1 MAVICACT
9 VAALSAAGCAAPV
22 RFEASADPLGV
33 LESGSMVYARLSGA
47 AARELAP
54 KALSAAQA
62 KALGPVLARTRLVAL
77 GIGSLSAIGGTEAP
91 AFQACLIG
99 DYPFRAAVL
108 SLGND
113 PAWKREKTGFFNAGL
128 GLRASVPGPGIV
140 LASSGKLEG
149 LLASAKNPGPS
160 PIPPKLAELSSRELV
175 LWVPEPFSG
184 LVAAFLGEAMDLP
197 ARGFIISASPIAPPL
212 DATASVH
219 DYEATIVF
227 LMKDADSARIYRP
240 ALRLAWYGIAR
251 FLSGDEG
258 ESALSAAFSLDG
270 DMYRASG
277 VVLSGAAL
285 ARALGALREVLR
297 D

>member
-1 MAVICACT
+1 MAFICACV
-9 VAALSAAGCAAPV
+9 VAALSAVGCAAPV
-22 RFEASADPLGV
+22 RFETSADPLAV
-33 LESGSMVYARLSGA
+33 LGRGSMVYARLSGA
-47 AARELAP
+47 AARELTP
-54 KALSAAQA
+54 MALSAAQA
-62 KALGPVLARTRLVAL
+62 KALGPVLARTRIVAL
-77 GIGSLSAIGGTEAP
+77 GIGSLPAVGGTEAP

-99 DYPFRAAVL
+99 DYPFRAAAL
-108 SLGND
+108 SLGTD

-140 LASSGKLEG
+140 LASTGKLEP
-149 LLASAKNPGPS
+149 LLVSVKNPGPS
-160 PIPPKLAELSSRELV
+160 PIPASLAELSSRELV

-197 ARGFIISASPIAPPL
+197 VRGFLISASPIAPTAG
-212 DATASVH
+212 ATASVH
-219 DYEATIVF
+219 DYDATIVF

-240 ALRLAWYGIAR
+240 ALRLAWYGIAH
-251 FLSGDEG
+251 FLFGDEA
-258 ESALSAAFSLDG
+258 ESALTAAFALDG

-277 VVLSGAAL
+277 VRLSGAAL